1 MGSPI
6 VNLNLDECP
15 NCKSKNIDCLDTREI
30 SVFVDKTCTTY
41 DEFNIEDLMCMNC
54 RCQWNQSVNMNTN
67 EFCNGS
73 YINYPEEQDE
83 EVKEEEEQSTNTE

>member
-15 NCKSKNIDCLDTREI
+15 NCKSKNIDCLGTEEI
-30 SVFVDKTCTTY
+30 
-41 DEFNIEDLMCMNC
+41 DEFRVEDLICMNC
-54 RCQWNQSVNMNTN
+54 SSQWDQSVNMNTN

>member
-15 NCKSKNIDCLDTREI
+15 NCKSKNIECLGGEEI
-30 SVFVDKTCTTY
+30 
-41 DEFNIEDLMCMNC
+41 DEFNVEDLMCMNC
-54 RCQWNQSVNMNTN
+54 RCEWDQNINVHTN

-73 YINYPEEQDE
+73 YVNYPLPHELQVEKAILQQHMNWNQNKG
-83 EVKEEEEQSTNTE
+83 V

>member
-15 NCKSKNIDCLDTREI
+15 NCKSKNIDCLGTEEI
-30 SVFVDKTCTTY
+30 A
-41 DEFNIEDLMCMNC
+41 EFRVEDLICMNC
-54 RCQWNQSVNMNTN
+54 SSQWDQSVNMNTN